1 MSVLSIA
8 ALGAASVAT
17 GVACIVMA
25 KWERRA
31 MDKQTLSVVEVAQLL
46 TEAAEKVGPDAFA
59 EIAENVLEDNSPG
72 EIAAIGQ
79 YMSPM
84 LRDLLPKRVLH

>member
-1 MSVLSIA
+1 MN
-8 ALGAASVAT
+8 T
-17 GVACIVMA
+17 MN
-25 KWERRA
+25 
-31 MDKQTLSVVEVAQLL
+31 KQTLSVVEVAQLL
-46 TEAAEKVGPDAFA
+46 TETAEKVGPDAFV

-79 YMSPM
+79 YMPPM